1 MSDKQAEYSVSI
13 QPAKEIKLTINEE
26 LEKKITKH
34 KPWFL
39 IMNESKLEKNKII
52 FFDEKTKT
60 ETEISSDG
68 KIVYNEMIILE
79 NEVDLVRTIAIIC
92 GVLKLAKIVYSN
104 PKFQDKIIFS
114 LAINSINNREIL
126 RNENLAIYGEI
137 KINQESI
144 EIKKEIVF
152 DKNFYALDAVKE
164 MILDFCQKI
173 DFPIDDA
180 LLEKEIKDAIEVL
193 DNPMKLITK
202 L

>member
-1 MSDKQAEYSVSI
+1 MSDKQTGYNVSI
-13 QPAKEIKLTINEE
+13 QPSKEIKLTINEE
-26 LEKKITKH
+26 LEKKITKY

-79 NEVDLVRTIAIIC
+79 KEVDLVRTIAIIC
-92 GVLKLAKIVYSN
+92 GVLKLAKIVYSD
-104 PKFQDKIIFS
+104 PKFQNKIIFS
-114 LAINSINNREIL
+114 LAVNGINNREIL
-126 RNENLAIYGEI
+126 RNEDLAIYGEI
-137 KINQESI
+137 KINLESI
-144 EIKKEIVF
+144 EIKKGIIF
-152 DKNFYALDAVKE
+152 DKNFYALDMVKE
-164 MILDFCQKI
+164 IILDFCKKI
-173 DFPIDDA
+173 DFPIDDT
-180 LLEKEIKDAIEVL
+180 LLEKEIKDSIEIL